1 MSGILTVFFKEIK
14 DILRDRRT
22 IISMVI
28 VPLLFYPILTMGL
41 ASIISSQIEKTRA
54 ERQPVLVLST
64 NAAPELM
71 SSLAAD
77 SSLRVV
83 PADSIQALLLRHA
96 ETDTS
101 LKIET
106 IQRIFRTQAGQIPKE
121 SKEHIYYAA
130 ISKKW
135 IKAVVEMPATM
146 PAQTASQD
154 SMVIGVYTDQAD
166 VNSEAAGDHIRDW
179 ATALN
184 DSLVDQRLA
193 RFGVNRRALQP
204 FWLSSQDVAPKSKQS
219 GRLMAIML
227 PYMLMILTMTG
238 GMYPAMDITAGEKER
253 NTLETLLAAPVARW
267 HLAVGKFLTVLT
279 AGFVTMLLSMTSM
292 TLSMKWGMMGMSEG
306 GDQAAS
312 FSMSAGTLGW
322 ILLLMIPMATL
333 FSALLIVIAI
343 AARSYKEAQSYVT
356 PLLMVVIMPAMINFV
371 PGIELNWALTF
382 VPVVNLCLALKE
394 VLLGIAK
401 PAQILAVFGTTA
413 LYAGFMLFVASRIFD
428 RESVLFRT

>member
-1 MSGILTVFFKEIK
+1 MSGALTVFFKEIK

-41 ASIISSQIEKTRA
+41 GRIISSQIEKTKA
-54 ERQPVLVLST
+54 ERQTVLVLPPDT
-64 NAAPELM
+64 APGM
-71 SSLAAD
+71 VASLAAD
-77 SSLRVV
+77 TSLRVV
-83 PADSIQALLLRHA
+83 PVDSIRTLLLREA
-96 ETDTS
+96 QTDTS
-101 LKIET
+101 LNSET
-106 IQRIFRTQAGQIPKE
+106 INQIFGAHPDQIAK
-121 SKEHIYYAA
+121 SLKDHVYYTA
-130 ISKKW
+130 IAKKW
-135 IKAVVEMPATM
+135 IKAVIEMPADL
-146 PAQTASQD
+146 PAPDAAQD
-154 SMVIGVYTDQAD
+154 SLIVSVYTDGAD
-166 VNSEAAGDHIRDW
+166 INSDAAGDHIRDW
-179 ATALN
+179 TTALK
-184 DSLVDQRLA
+184 DSLIERRLA
-193 RFGVNRRALQP
+193 GFGTNRRALQP
-204 FWLSSQDVAPKSKQS
+204 FWVASHDVAPKSKQS
-219 GRLMAIML
+219 GRFMAMML

-292 TLSMKWGMMGMSEG
+292 TLSMKWGMMGMSG
-306 GDQAAS
+306 GDTPGIS
-312 FSMSAGTLGW
+312 FSMSASTLGW

-333 FSALLIVIAI
+333 FAALLVVLSI

-356 PLLMVVIMPAMINFV
+356 PLLMVVIMPAMISFV

-401 PAQILAVFGTTA
+401 PAQIFAVFGTTA
-413 LYAGFMLFVASRIFD
+413 LYAAFMLFVTTRIFE

>member
-1 MSGILTVFFKEIK
+1 MTGPLIVFSKEVK

-28 VPLLFYPILTMGL
+28 VPLLFYPILTIGL

-54 ERQPVLVLST
+54 ERQAVLVLPSG
-64 NAAPELM
+64 AAPGM
-71 SSLAAD
+71 VASLAAD
-77 SSLRVV
+77 TSLRVV
-83 PADSIQALLLRHA
+83 PVDSIRTLLLEEAR
-96 ETDTS
+96 TDTS
-101 LKIET
+101 LNSET
-106 IQRIFRTQAGQIPKE
+106 INQIFGAHPDQIAK
-121 SKEHIYYAA
+121 SIKDHVYYTA
-130 ISKKW
+130 IAKKW
-135 IKAVVEMPATM
+135 IKAVIEMPADLPGSGAT
-146 PAQTASQD
+146 QD
-154 SMVIGVYTDQAD
+154 SLIVSVYTDGAD
-166 VNSEAAGDHIRDW
+166 INSDAAGDHIRDW
-179 ATALN
+179 TTALK
-184 DSLVDQRLA
+184 DSLIERRLA
-193 RFGVNRRALQP
+193 GFGTNRRALQP
-204 FWLSSQDVAPKSKQS
+204 FWVASHDVAPQSKQS

-413 LYAGFMLFVASRIFD
+413 LYAVFMLFVASRIFD

>member
-1 MSGILTVFFKEIK
+1 MTGPLVVFSKEVK

-41 ASIISSQIEKTRA
+41 GRVISSQIAKTRA
-54 ERQPVLVLST
+54 ERQPVLILPA
-64 NAAPELM
+64 NAAPELA
-71 SSLAAD
+71 SLLATD
-77 SSLRVV
+77 SSLRIVSS
-83 PADSIQALLLRHA
+83 DSIRTLLLRQA

-106 IQRIFRTQAGQIPKE
+106 IQRIFGTQAGQIPKE
-121 SKEHIYYAA
+121 SKERVYYAA
-130 ISKKW
+130 ISNKW
-135 IKAVVEMPATM
+135 IKAVVEMPLNLPT
-146 PAQTASQD
+146 QTSSQD
-154 SMVIGVYTDQAD
+154 SLIMGVYTDQAD
-166 VNSEAAGDHIRDW
+166 VNSEAAGEHVKDW

-204 FWLSSQDVAPKSKQS
+204 FWLSSQDVAPESKQS
-219 GRLMAIML
+219 GRFMAMLL

-238 GMYPAMDITAGEKER
+238 GMYPALDITAGEKER

-267 HLAVGKFLTVLT
+267 HLAAGKFLTVLT
-279 AGFVTMLLSMTSM
+279 AGFVTMLLSMASM
-292 TLSMKWGMMGMSEG
+292 TFSMKWGMMGMSEG
-306 GDQAAS
+306 GDQAVS

-343 AARSYKEAQSYVT
+343 AARSYKEAQSYVM
-356 PLLMVVIMPAMINFV
+356 PLLMVVIMPAMISFV
-371 PGIELNWALTF
+371 PGIELNWPLTF
-382 VPVVNLCLALKE
+382 VPIVNLCLALKE

-413 LYAGFMLFVASRIFD
+413 LYAVFMLFVATRIFD